1 MAEKLFDQS
10 ILNKL
15 NRLNLIASR
24 VRAGV
29 LKGERRSSKRGSSME
44 FADYR
49 NYARGD
55 DLRRVDW
62 NVYARLDRPFVKLF
76 EEEEDLSVHVLIDA
90 SASMDFP
97 RGPDLTR
104 EEHDQHKFRFAQRV
118 GAALGYI
125 TLGSGDYLSLTGLIR
140 TTENLTWGP
149 HRGRGRALELIR
161 FVEEM
166 PVGTTLNLDA
176 ALHQYAVRNT
186 RPGLLILI
194 SDLLNPNGFQ
204 DGLAAL
210 QNVGHEIALIHILSP
225 EEVKPSL
232 LGDLQLI
239 DVETGAS
246 QDVTVDAAMREM
258 YIRRLLQWR
267 DDNAAFCLRR
277 GIHYATVE
285 TSTTWDNLILYE
297 LRRLGVVR

>member
-140 TTENLTWGP
+140 TGENLTWGP

-194 SDLLNPNGFQ
+194 SDLLNPSGFQ

-239 DVETGAS
+239 DIETGAS

-285 TSTTWDNLILYE
+285 TSTTWDTLILFE
-297 LRRLGVVR
+297 LRRMGVVR